1 VTKAEDLLLKSINTV
16 KCPNVGRMNIILTL
30 MVALGLLTTVVA
42 QDAKITSNRWE
53 SDTLIVSGTLS
64 NPNGWPI
71 EFVGFDKN
79 QQTVTRNND
88 YTIQPDGTFRAT
100 LSDAKREIKFVKV
113 EFVSV
118 AAAESRTRPSQVQ
131 ANATPTLATL
141 TAQPSGNSSV
151 GFVLIGMII
160 LCYFFPTIIAVS
172 RHHRNGSAIFLVN
185 LFFGW
190 SVIGWL
196 IALIWSVTA
205 NVTPPKAVAVA
216 R

>member
-1 VTKAEDLLLKSINTV
+1 
-16 KCPNVGRMNIILTL
+16 MNIILTL
-30 MVALGLLTTVVA
+30 MAALGLVTTVVA

-79 QQTVTRNND
+79 QQIVTRNTD
-88 YTIQPDGTFRAT
+88 YTIQPNGTFQAT
-100 LSDAKREIKFVKV
+100 LSDAKREIKFVKI
-113 EFVSV
+113 EFVT
-118 AAAESRTRPSQVQ
+118 AASAEARTRPSQVQ
-131 ANATPTLATL
+131 VNATPTLATV
-141 TAQPSGNSSV
+141 TAQPSGNPSV

-160 LCYFFPTIIAVS
+160 LCYFFPTIIAAS
-172 RHHRNGSAIFLVN
+172 RHHRNGGAIFLVN

-190 SVIGWL
+190 SVLGWL

-205 NVTPPKAVAVA
+205 NVTPPKVVGVA